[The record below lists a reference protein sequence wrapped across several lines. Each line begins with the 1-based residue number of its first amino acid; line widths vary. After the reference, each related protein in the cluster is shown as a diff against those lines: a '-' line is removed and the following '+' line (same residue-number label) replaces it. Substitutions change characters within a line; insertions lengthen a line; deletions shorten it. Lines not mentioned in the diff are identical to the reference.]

1 MTDLS
6 TGNLERLLAEVS
18 PGPWEARSNY
28 QDGHTR
34 PDTSYQMC
42 DAAGDYIGIMHG
54 QDAHITALAPDL
66 DKEILRLRAGVE
78 EILNMCLLERDSAF
92 QDSPMRAG
100 EVTAFNLCA
109 ERLADLLEAYNLGDQ
124 NYDHAEPLPVTN
136 YDHRLNRDN

>member
-34 PDTSYQMC
+34 SDDSYQIC
-42 DAAGDYIGIMHG
+42 DAAGNYLGIMHG
-54 QDAHITALAPDL
+54 QDAHVTVLSPDL
-66 DKEILRLRAGVE
+66 TKEVLRLRAGVE
-78 EILNMCLLERDSAF
+78 ELLNMCLLERDAAF

-100 EVTAFNLCA
+100 EVVAFNLCA
-109 ERLADLLEAYNLGDQ
+109 ERLSDLLET
-124 NYDHAEPLPVTN
+124 H
-136 YDHRLNRDN
+136 